1 MSLTYGYNLKGNDD
15 RMIAAPV
22 QSTEML
28 SQLILPGA
36 LLVNHLPF
44 CADTRSI
51 VLVIWPH
58 QCLQCSTC
66 LRGCH
71 GSTTNH
77 WRRKVEN
84 SVPGW

>member
-15 RMIAAPV
+15 RMITTPV

-44 CADTRSI
+44 CAATRSI
-51 VLVIWPH
+51 ALVLWPH
-58 QCLQCSTC
+58 QILQCSTC
-66 LRGCH
+66 LRGYH

-77 WRRKVEN
+77 
-84 SVPGW
+84 